1 MPLDA
6 SAVPDWE
13 NLLVL
18 SRGREAAAAT
28 SVPYAD
34 AETAQAGE
42 RGASPY
48 FRLLNG
54 QWQFSY
60 WPSPHS
66 VPGGIERD
74 DFDASQWDSVA
85 VPGNWQRQGYGRP
98 QYTNIAYPYPV
109 DPPFVPDNNPVG
121 VYKKTFTLPEHW
133 NDRQVFL
140 HFAGVDSAFTVW
152 LNGQDIG
159 YSQGSHLPS
168 EFNLTAHL
176 RPGGNTLT
184 VQVYQ
189 WSDGSYLED
198 QDQWRL
204 SGIFRDV
211 SLIAR
216 PPVYVQDVRLR
227 TTLDAAHT
235 EGTLEITAALRN
247 SGSVNGSGTL
257 HAALLDAAGQEV
269 AGQEVAGQEVAAQA
283 VGAQA
288 LSAGEE
294 TSLSAGLAVSSPKLW
309 SAEEP
314 NLYTL
319 LLTLQDASSK
329 TLTVE
334 RFAVGFRQ
342 IEIQHGRLLVNGTPI
357 TLCGVNRHDT
367 HPDLGHTTPREH
379 MRRDIILMKQHNINC
394 VRTSHYPN
402 DPYWLDLCDEYGLY
416 VIDEADLETHGFGD
430 WAELSKSPAW
440 REAFV
445 DRAERMVQ
453 RDKNHPSV
461 LLWSLGNESGYGPNH
476 HAMIDTIRALDPAR
490 PIHYESAYETEDYA
504 GLDLVSAMYTYL
516 PSLIA
521 EGEKT
526 DDPRPFFLCEYAH
539 AMGNGPGSLKDY
551 WDVID
556 QYPRLLGGCVWEW
569 ADHGIRQ
576 WTADGEE
583 WFAYGGDFGDTPNDG
598 NFCIDG
604 LCSPDRVPHPA
615 LLELKKVIAPVVAEA
630 VDLSAGVVRVRSRY
644 DFSSLSHLAA
654 SWRLV
659 QDGETVQSGTLA
671 LPEIKPGAEAILTVP
686 YTLPQF
692 GDAWLD
698 ITFSLASDTRWAAR
712 GHEVAWAQFALP
724 AEPAPVPQMAL
735 TEMPALT
742 VTAGERITITGE
754 NFQIK
759 FHRDTGALTDWT
771 YQDTPLLAYGPVLSV
786 WRAPTDN
793 DGQMA
798 AAWRK
803 AGLDR
808 LTSRTISVVWEQT
821 DRQRVS
827 VIVKTQLAAVSQRP
841 AFTLTSSYTVYGSG
855 DVLLDT
861 QVTPQQ
867 ELPPLARLGV
877 ELMLSPGFDRLT
889 WDGLGP
895 HESYPDRR
903 ESVRRGIYSGTVAAQ
918 FQNYIRPQ
926 ENGNKS
932 DVHWAAL
939 TTRRGLSLLVTAQP
953 LLNVS
958 VHHYTTQDLTAA
970 RHTYDLKPRPETI
983 LHLDYAQSGLG
994 SQSCGPGPLPQY
1006 LLQPSEVRFTVRL
1019 TPFSAEAVSPTA
1031 LNRRGLPSE

>member
-1 MPLDA
+1 MSLNPFPL
-6 SAVPDWE
+6 PDWN
-13 NLLVL
+13 NLQVL
-18 SRGREAAAAT
+18 SRHREPAAAT
-28 SVPYAD
+28 SIPYAD
-34 AETAQAGE
+34 AEMAQAGE
-42 RGASPY
+42 RGMSPF

-54 QWQFSY
+54 EWRFSY
-60 WPSPHS
+60 WPAPRA
-66 VPGGIERD
+66 VPAGIARD
-74 DFDASQWDSVA
+74 DYAGDWDRIT

-98 QYTNIAYPYPV
+98 QYTNVAYPYPV
-109 DPPFVPDNNPVG
+109 DPPFVPDDNPVG
-121 VYKKTFTLPEHW
+121 VYKKTFALPEW
-133 NDRQVFL
+133 DGLQVFL
-140 HFAGVDSAFTVW
+140 HFEGVDSAFTAW

-159 YSQGSHLPS
+159 YSQGSHLAS
-168 EFNLTAHL
+168 EFNLTAAL
-176 RPGGNTLT
+176 RPGENTLT

-216 PPVYVQDVRLR
+216 PPAHLRDVRLR
-227 TTLDAAHT
+227 TMFGTSHADASLEIVAAVRNLGQVQSKTMLSALLLDA
-235 EGTLEITAALRN
+235 EGNEAALGAIGSAALAPGGETKLTAAL
-247 SGSVNGSGTL
+247 
-257 HAALLDAAGQEV
+257 A
-269 AGQEVAGQEVAAQA
+269 VAA
-283 VGAQA
+283 
-288 LSAGEE
+288 
-294 TSLSAGLAVSSPKLW
+294 PKLW

-319 LLTLQDASSK
+319 LLTLQDAAGRV
-329 TLTVE
+329 LTVE
-334 RFAVGFRQ
+334 RFAVGFRDVK
-342 IEIQHGRLLVNGTPI
+342 IENGQMLLNGTPI

-367 HPDLGHTTPREH
+367 HPDLGHTTPRAH
-379 MRRDIILMKQHNINC
+379 MLRDITLMKQHNINC

-416 VIDEADLETHGFGD
+416 VIDETDLEAHGFGIGGD
-430 WAELSKSPAW
+430 WGELSKNPAW

-461 LLWSLGNESGYGPNH
+461 IIWSLGNESGYGPNH
-476 HAMIDTIRALDPAR
+476 HAMIDAIRALDPAR

-504 GLDLVSAMYTYL
+504 GLDLVSAMYTHV
-516 PSLIA
+516 PELIA
-521 EGEKT
+521 EGQK

-556 QYPRLLGGCVWEW
+556 RYPRLLGGCVWEW

-576 WTADGEE
+576 WTAEGKE

-615 LLELKKVIAPVVAEA
+615 LLELKKVIAPVTAEA
-630 VDLSAGVVRVRSRY
+630 EDLSAGTVRVHNRY
-644 DFSSLSHLAA
+644 DFSTLDHLTA

-659 QDGETVQSGTLA
+659 QEGETVQSGTLV
-671 LPEIKPGAEAILTVP
+671 LPPIGPGAEAVLTVP
-686 YTLPQF
+686 YTLPPS

-698 ITFSLASDTRWAAR
+698 ITFALASDTSWATR

-724 AEPAPVPQMAL
+724 TEAVPVLLAL
-735 TEMPALT
+735 SEMPPLS
-742 VTAGERITITGE
+742 VTEEADFLTITGE
-754 NFQIK
+754 NFHLT
-759 FHRDTGALTDWT
+759 FDRSSGALASWE
-771 YQDTPLLAYGPVLSV
+771 YQDTPLLVSGPALSV

-793 DGQMA
+793 DNQMA
-798 AAWRK
+798 AAWRR

-808 LTSRTISVVWEQT
+808 LVSRTSGVSWEQT
-821 DRQRVS
+821 APQSVS
-827 VIVKTQLAAVSQRP
+827 FTAETVLAAVSHRP
-841 AFTLTSSYTVYGSG
+841 AFSVRYSYTVYGSG
-855 DVLLDT
+855 DVLLET
-861 QVTPQQ
+861 SVTPHGSG
-867 ELPPLARLGV
+867 LPTLPRLGV
-877 ELMLSPGFDRLT
+877 EMTLAPGFDRFS

-895 HESYPDRR
+895 QESYPDRQ
-903 ESVRRGIYSGTVAAQ
+903 ESVRRGIYSGTVAEQ

-932 DVHWAAL
+932 DVRWATL
-939 TTRRGLSLLVTAQP
+939 TNSRGLGLLVTAQP

-958 VHHYTTQDLTAA
+958 VHHYTTQDLTVAK
-970 RHTYDLKPRPETI
+970 HTYDLMPRPETI

-1006 LLQPSEVRFTVRL
+1006 LLQPSEVHFAVRL
-1019 TPFSAEAVSPTA
+1019 TPFSAEAVSPGA
-1031 LNRRGLPSE
+1031 IIRRGLPKE

>member
-1 MPLDA
+1 MPLEA
-6 SAVPDWE
+6 SAAPDWE
-13 NLLVL
+13 NLDVL
-18 SRGREAAAAT
+18 SRRREAAAAT
-28 SVPYAD
+28 SIPYAD
-34 AETAQAGE
+34 ADTARAGE
-42 RGASPY
+42 RGTSPY

-60 WPSPHS
+60 WPSPRA
-66 VPGGIERD
+66 VPNGIECD
-74 DFDASQWDSVA
+74 GFDASDWDSIT

-98 QYTNIAYPYPV
+98 QYVNVIYPYPV
-109 DPPFVPDNNPVG
+109 DPPFVPDDNPVG
-121 VYKKTFTLPEHW
+121 VYKKAFTLPDFW
-133 NDRQVFL
+133 DDRQVFL
-140 HFAGVDSAFTVW
+140 HFEGVDSAFTVW

-176 RPGGNTLT
+176 RPGANTLT

-216 PPVYVQDVRLR
+216 PPVFVRDVRLR
-227 TTLDAAHT
+227 TTLEAAHT
-235 EGTLEITAALRN
+235 EATLEITAALRN
-247 SGSVNGSGTL
+247 AGQANGSGTL
-257 HAALLDAAGQEV
+257 HAALLDTG
-269 AGQEVAGQEVAAQA
+269 GQEVAAQA
-283 VGAQA
+283 DSTATLG
-288 LSAGEE
+288 AGEE
-294 TSLSAGLAVSSPKLW
+294 TVLNARLTVSSPQFW

-319 LLTLQDASSK
+319 LLTLQDEAGK

-342 IEIQHGRLLVNGTPI
+342 IEIQQGRLLLNGTPI

-367 HPDLGHTTPREH
+367 HPDLGHATPRAH
-379 MRRDIILMKQHNINC
+379 MLRDIVLMKQHNINC

-416 VIDEADLETHGFGD
+416 VIDEADLETHGFGVYGGD
-430 WAELSKSPAW
+430 WAELSKNPEW
-440 REAFV
+440 REAYV

-461 LLWSLGNESGYGPNH
+461 IIWSLGNESGYGPNH
-476 HAMIDTIRALDPAR
+476 HAMIDAIRALDPR
-490 PIHYESAYETEDYA
+490 PIHYESAGGDEDYA
-504 GLDLVSAMYTYL
+504 GLDMVSKMYTDV
-516 PSLIA
+516 PGLIA

-539 AMGNGPGSLKDY
+539 AMGNGPGSLKEY
-551 WDVID
+551 WETID
-556 QYPRLLGGCVWEW
+556 RYPRLLGGCVWEW

-576 WTADGEE
+576 WTAEGKE

-604 LCSPDRVPHPA
+604 LCSPDRIPHPA

-630 VDLSAGVVRVRSRY
+630 EDLAAGTVRVRNRY
-644 DFSSLSHLAA
+644 DFSTLDHLTA

-671 LPEIKPGAEAILTVP
+671 LPEIKPGAEAVLTVP
-686 YTLPQF
+686 YTLPPS

-698 ITFSLASDTRWAAR
+698 ITFSLVSDARWAER
-712 GHEVAWAQFALP
+712 GHEIAWAQFVLPTESASASPLAL
-724 AEPAPVPQMAL
+724 A
-735 TEMPALT
+735 EMPALT
-742 VTAGERITITGE
+742 VAEEERSFTVTGE
-754 NFQIK
+754 NFRLE
-759 FHRDTGALTDWT
+759 FDRSSGALTDWT
-771 YQDTPLLAYGPVLSV
+771 YQDTPLLVSGPALSV

-793 DGQMA
+793 DVRMA
-798 AAWRK
+798 DAWRK

-808 LTSRTISVVWEQT
+808 LTSRTVSVTWEQT

-827 VIVKTQLAAVSQRP
+827 VTVKTQLAAVSMRP
-841 AFTLTSSYTVYGSG
+841 AFAVSLCYTVYGSG
-855 DVLLDT
+855 DVLLET
-861 QVTPQQ
+861 LVTPLR
-867 ELPPLARLGV
+867 ELPPLPRLGV
-877 ELMLSPGFDRLT
+877 EMTLAPGFDQFT

-903 ESVRRGIYSGTVAAQ
+903 ESVRRGVYSGTVADQ

-926 ENGNKS
+926 ENGSKS
-932 DVHWAAL
+932 DVRWAAL
-939 TTRRGLSLLVTAQP
+939 TDGRGLGLLVSALP
-953 LLNVS
+953 LLHVS
-958 VHHYTTQDLTAA
+958 VHHYTAQDLTAA
-970 RHTYDLKPRPETI
+970 KHTYDLTPRPETI

-1006 LLQPSEVRFTVRL
+1006 LLQPSEVRFAVRL
-1019 TPFSAEAVSPTA
+1019 TPFSAEAVSPGT
-1031 LNRRGLPSE
+1031 LSRHGLPDG

>member
-1 MPLDA
+1 MPLDNA
-6 SAVPDWE
+6 DTVPDWE
-13 NLLVL
+13 NLTVL
-18 SRGREAAAAT
+18 FRRREAASAT
-28 SVPYAD
+28 SIPYAD
-34 AETAQAGE
+34 AETARQGE
-42 RGASPY
+42 RGASPF

-60 WPSPHS
+60 WPRPAA
-66 VPGGIERD
+66 VPRGIEREN
-74 DFDASQWDSVA
+74 FDAAEWDEIT

-98 QYTNIAYPYPV
+98 QYTNVAYPYPV
-109 DPPFVPDNNPVG
+109 NPPFVPDENPVG
-121 VYKKTFTLPEHW
+121 VYKRAFTLPEAW
-133 NDRQVFL
+133 SGKQVFL
-140 HFAGVDSAFTVW
+140 HFEGVDSAFHVW
-152 LNGQDIG
+152 ANGSDAG
-159 YSQGSHLPS
+159 YSQGSHVPS
-168 EFNLTAHL
+168 EFNITALLT
-176 RPGGNTLT
+176 PGRNTLT

-216 PPVYVQDVRLR
+216 PPVYVGDVRLR
-227 TTLDAAHT
+227 TTVTSVADAQ
-235 EGTLEITAALRN
+235 LEIVAALRN
-247 SGSVNGSGTL
+247 LGEAGSKNTL
-257 HAALLDAAGQEV
+257 HAVLLDAEGTEIAS
-269 AGQEVAGQEVAAQA
+269 QA
-283 VGAQA
+283 VGTAT
-288 LSAGEE
+288 LTPGEE
-294 TSLSAGLAVSSPKLW
+294 TALTASVSVANPRLW

-319 LLTLQDASSK
+319 LLTLHSPSGE

-334 RFAVGFRQ
+334 RFAVGFRDIKIKDGQ
-342 IEIQHGRLLVNGTPI
+342 MLLNGTPI

-367 HPDLGHTTPREH
+367 HPDLGHVTPRAH
-379 MRRDIILMKQHNINC
+379 MLRDIKLMKQHNINC

-416 VIDEADLETHGFGD
+416 VVDEADLETHGFGD
-430 WAELSKSPAW
+430 GGDWAELSKNPDW
-440 REAFV
+440 RGAFV

-461 LLWSLGNESGYGPNH
+461 IIWSLGNESGYGPNH
-476 HAMIDTIRALDPAR
+476 HAMIDTIRALDPGR
-490 PIHYESAYETEDYA
+490 PIHYESAYGAEDYA
-504 GLDLVSAMYTYL
+504 GLDMVSHMYTHV
-516 PSLIA
+516 PELIA
-521 EGEKT
+521 EGQKT

-556 QYPRLLGGCVWEW
+556 AYPRLLGGCVWEW

-576 WTADGEE
+576 WTADGTE

-615 LLELKKVIAPVVAEA
+615 LLELKKVIAPVLVTAENLA
-630 VDLSAGVVRVRSRY
+630 AGTMRVRNRH
-644 DFSSLSHLAA
+644 DFSTLAHLAA
-654 SWRLV
+654 HWRVV
-659 QDGETVQSGTLA
+659 QAGETVQASSLA
-671 LPEIKPGAEAILTVP
+671 LPKIPPGTEAVVTVL
-686 YTLPQF
+686 YTLPKS

-698 ITFSLASDTRWAAR
+698 VTFSLASDTRWAER
-712 GHEVAWAQFALP
+712 GHEIAWAQFALP
-724 AEPAPVPQMAL
+724 TLSAPVNTPAL
-735 TEMPALT
+735 DAMPALS
-742 VTAGERITITGE
+742 VTEAGGRLEITGE
-754 NFQIK
+754 EFQLV
-759 FHRDTGALTDWT
+759 FDTHRGTLTEWD
-771 YQDTPLLAYGPVLSV
+771 YFNTPLLVSGPALSV

-793 DGQMA
+793 DAAMA
-798 AAWRK
+798 AKWRK

-808 LTSRTISVVWEQT
+808 LVSRTVSVAWEQT
-821 DRQRVS
+821 APQTVQ
-827 VIVKTQLAAVSQRP
+827 VTVQTVLAAISQRP
-841 AFTLTSSYTVYGSG
+841 AFSITYSYTVSGSG
-855 DVLLDT
+855 TVDLETKIVSLNT
-861 QVTPQQ
+861 N
-867 ELPPLARLGV
+867 LPSLPRLGL
-877 ELMLSPGFDRLT
+877 EMTLAPGFDRFT

-903 ESVRRGIYSGTVAAQ
+903 DSVKRGIYSGTVAEQ

-932 DVHWAAL
+932 EVRWAAL
-939 TTRRGLSLLVTAQP
+939 TNSRGLGLLATTQP

-958 VHHYTTQDLTAA
+958 VHHYTTQDLTDAQ
-970 RHTYDLKPRPETI
+970 HTYDLKPRPETI

-1006 LLQPSEVRFTVRL
+1006 LLQPSDVTFAVRL
-1019 TPFSAEAVSPTA
+1019 TPFSAEAVS
-1031 LNRRGLPSE
+1031 LGRR